1 MASLTVGDLIPQ
13 LANLPFYAP
22 NPRSQQ
28 LGGQNFT
35 HCCLRAVNDSLTVSS
50 NNSLAFTNSSFFL
63 PGTSAASL
71 QAATDNGQFPCGAE
85 WNGDAAGAPVVQVP
99 YAWCTSQCPGWEIS
113 RFSKLSQWIGPLVQF
128 ILPSLAFCLNVP
140 RARKLAVPDLVFRA
154 RPHDVLGFATYW
166 LRLLGAMLLMALD
179 TTVWL
184 SICFAFA
191 GPMLMSAMCEFV
203 LDRKV
208 LEFLRPPAGAG
219 RGGHGQ
225 PLVPAKV
232 RAQLLLAVVVGNVR
246 ISTTGFV
253 GRRRGSYA
261 TATSAVSEA
270 EAIYDDESN
279 GGMAN
284 AEAEAAGSPQPQ
296 PQPQPQQQQLVDDTW
311 DRVMVMID
319 EYEELQEKGGL
330 QVGVVSL
337 PTKLKALLNSQAR

>member
-1 MASLTVGDLIPQ
+1 MAALTVGDLIPQ
-13 LANLPFYAP
+13 LANLSFYAP
-22 NPRSQQ
+22 NSRALQ

-35 HCCLRAVNDSLTVSS
+35 HCCLRAVNESLAVSNN

-71 QAATDNGQFPCGAE
+71 QAATDNDQFPCGAE
-85 WNGDAAGAPVVQVP
+85 YNGDAAGAPVVQVP
-99 YAWCTSQCPGWEIS
+99 YLWCTSQCPGWEIS
-113 RFSKLSQWIGPLVQF
+113 HFSKLSQWIGPLVQF

-140 RARKLAVPDLVFRA
+140 RARKLAVPDIVFRA

-166 LRLLGAMLLMALD
+166 LRLLGAMLLMTVD

-208 LEFLRPPAGAG
+208 LEFLRPPAGSRSG
-219 RGGHGQ
+219 RRSK
-225 PLVPAKV
+225 PLIPAKL

-253 GRRRGSYA
+253 ERRRGSYI
-261 TATSAVSEA
+261 TATSGENENEA
-270 EAIYDDESN
+270 TYDDYN
-279 GGMAN
+279 DGGMEN
-284 AEAEAAGSPQPQ
+284 AEAEAEAAESP
-296 PQPQPQQQQLVDDTW
+296 QQQLVDDTW
-311 DRVMVMID
+311 DRIMVMID
-319 EYEELQEKGGL
+319 EYEELQEKGGP

-337 PTKLKALLNSQAR
+337 PTKLKGLLNSQAR